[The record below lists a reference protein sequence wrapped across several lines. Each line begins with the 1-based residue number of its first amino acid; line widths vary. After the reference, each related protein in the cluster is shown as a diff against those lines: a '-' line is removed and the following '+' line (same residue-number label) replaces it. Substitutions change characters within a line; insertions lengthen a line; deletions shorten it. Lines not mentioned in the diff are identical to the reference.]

1 MKQENMYP
9 EETKTFYMTIEK
21 YEEEKRINENLN
33 AFFQS
38 RGIKNI
44 LIESG
49 DDNIKLFQLCET
61 TPKGNIKKVI
71 VNYFYIIEKKQLT

>member
-1 MKQENMYP
+1 MKTLNMIP
-9 EETKTFYMTIEK
+9 EETKTFFMTREQ

-38 RGIKNI
+38 RGIRNI

-49 DDNIKLFQLCET
+49 NDDIKLFQFCET
-61 TPKGNIKKVI
+61 TAKGNIKKVI
-71 VNYFYIIEKKQLT
+71 TNYFYKIEKKC

>member
-1 MKQENMYP
+1 MKQSNMKP
-9 EETKTFYMTIEK
+9 EETKVFSMTMEK

-33 AFFQS
+33 AFFKS

-49 DDNIKLFQLCET
+49 NDDIKLVQLCET
-61 TPKGNIKKVI
+61 TPKGNIKKII
-71 VNYFYIIEKKQLT
+71 VNYFYKIIKN